1 MTKLNYQTKLI
12 ILIIAFLLFATGMF
26 MYGYGIL
33 SSRNRTIAESVAK
46 QRKELGILEREQKSF
61 EEGKK
66 DLAQLASST
75 HPPAELFSSDTKV
88 VKEIQQIEQIA
99 LRYNLKLKISVSGTA
114 AAAPKVPGTTSDLY
128 SIPYTITLDG
138 TFEDSLL
145 FMQSLEAMQFNTH
158 VTDVTF
164 SVSGENVVRTTLSS
178 EFYIKK

>member
-1 MTKLNYQTKLI
+1 M
-12 ILIIAFLLFATGMF
+12 
-26 MYGYGIL
+26 
-33 SSRNRTIAESVAK
+33 
-46 QRKELGILEREQKSF
+46 
-61 EEGKK
+61 
-66 DLAQLASST
+66 
-75 HPPAELFSSDTKV
+75 
-88 VKEIQQIEQIA
+88 
-99 LRYNLKLKISVSGTA
+99 SGTA